1 MRTPKSGTPNFRKL
15 PTAKREEKEHGL
27 TGRSSIFFPLAQAAA
42 GAAMVLRAMLG
53 CQKGTEDQGIIIS
66 IGLGFWGPLYYIY
79 MFYHN
84 LVENVDF

>member
-1 MRTPKSGTPNFRKL
+1 
-15 PTAKREEKEHGL
+15 
-27 TGRSSIFFPLAQAAA
+27 
-42 GAAMVLRAMLG
+42 MVLRAMLG